1 MALFSFSKKERLKN
15 KIEIESLFSEGNRFF
30 EYPFNVIWKL
40 YSNSDSTLKMAVSVP
55 KKKIPNATDRNKIKR
70 LVREAFRKNKIII
83 QQPLEAK
90 NVKLHL
96 MLVYSQ
102 SSIISMSEIE
112 DKISVTL
119 QRLAEQI

>member
-15 KIEIESLFSEGNRFF
+15 KVEIESLFSEGNRFF
-30 EYPFNVIWKL
+30 EYPFNVIWKVD
-40 YSNSDSTLKMAVSVP
+40 SNSDSTLKMAVSVP

-70 LVREAFRKNKIII
+70 LVREAFRKNKTIV

-90 NVKLHL
+90 DVKLHL
-96 MLVYSQ
+96 MLIYSQ
-102 SSIISMSEIE
+102 SNIMSMSEIE

-119 QRLAEQI
+119 QRLADEV

>member
-15 KIEIESLFSEGNRFF
+15 KLQIDSLFSEGERFF
-30 EYPFNVIWKL
+30 EYPFNAIWRL
-40 YSNSDSTLKMAVSVP
+40 DSNSDSTLKMAVSVP

-70 LVREAFRKNKIII
+70 LVREAFRKNKAILH
-83 QQPLEAK
+83 QPLEAK
-90 NVKLHL
+90 KVKLHL

-102 SSIISMSEIE
+102 SNIMPMTEIE

-119 QRLAEQI
+119 QRLAEEI

>member
-15 KIEIESLFSEGNRFF
+15 KQDIESLFSEGDRLF
-30 EYPFNVIWKL
+30 EYPFNVIWKTD
-40 YSNSDSTLKMAVSVP
+40 STSDSVLKMAVSVP

-70 LVREAFRKNKIII
+70 LVREGFRKNKILLREA
-83 QQPLEAK
+83 LEAK

-102 SSIISMSEIE
+102 SNIMSMTELE

>member
-15 KIEIESLFSEGNRFF
+15 KVEIESLFSEGNRFF
-30 EYPFNVIWKL
+30 EYPFNVIWKVD
-40 YSNSDSTLKMAVSVP
+40 SNSDSTLKMAVSVP

-70 LVREAFRKNKIII
+70 LVREAFRKNKTII

-90 NVKLHL
+90 DVKLHL
-96 MLVYSQ
+96 MLIYSQ
-102 SSIISMSEIE
+102 SNIMSMSEIE

-119 QRLAEQI
+119 QRLAEQV

>member
-15 KIEIESLFSEGNRFF
+15 KVEIESLFSEGNRFF
-30 EYPFNVIWKL
+30 EYPFNVIWKVD
-40 YSNSDSTLKMAVSVP
+40 SNSDYTLKMAVSVP

-70 LVREAFRKNKIII
+70 LVREAFRKNKTIV

-90 NVKLHL
+90 DVKSHL
-96 MLVYSQ
+96 MLIYSQ
-102 SSIISMSEIE
+102 SNIMSMSEIE

-119 QRLAEQI
+119 QRLAEQV

>member
-15 KIEIESLFSEGNRFF
+15 RIEIESLFSEGIRFF

-70 LVREAFRKNKIII
+70 LVREAFRKNKTII

>member
-15 KIEIESLFSEGNRFF
+15 KVEIESLFSEGNRFF
-30 EYPFNVIWKL
+30 EYSFNVIWKVD
-40 YSNSDSTLKMAVSVP
+40 SNSDSTLKMAVSVP

-70 LVREAFRKNKIII
+70 LVREAFRKNKTII

-102 SSIISMSEIE
+102 SNIMSMSEIE

-119 QRLAEQI
+119 QRLAEQV

>member
-30 EYPFNVIWKL
+30 EYPFNVIWKVD
-40 YSNSDSTLKMAVSVP
+40 SNSDSTLKMAVSVP

-70 LVREAFRKNKIII
+70 LVREAFRKNKTII

>member
-40 YSNSDSTLKMAVSVP
+40 DSNSDSTLKMAVSVP

-70 LVREAFRKNKIII
+70 LVREAFRINKTII

>member
-15 KIEIESLFSEGNRFF
+15 RIEIESLFSEGNRFF

-119 QRLAEQI
+119 QRLAEQV